1 MYDHL
6 LLSGYDGAIHAAE
19 GPHPKE
25 FDKLPLWA
33 SVAYNCSGIWER
45 IQERHPEKGLME
57 IYHQHPHQY
66 QTVAQKK
73 GRLLTET
80 NEFINDPTDPFVDM
94 GNFRDIL
101 SIVKANP
108 SWLINHVSLE
118 ITNPAEANLSR
129 SQVVYKDIDVP
140 AEPL

>member
-1 MYDHL
+1 M
-6 LLSGYDGAIHAAE
+6 LSGYDGAIHAAE
-19 GPHPKE
+19 GQHPKE

-33 SVAYNCSGIWER
+33 SVAYNCRNEWER

-57 IYHQHPHQY
+57 IYHLSPHQY

-80 NEFINDPTDPFVDM
+80 NPFINDPTDPFVDM
-94 GNFRDIL
+94 GNFRDIAE
-101 SIVKANP
+101 IVKANP

-118 ITNPAEANLSR
+118 ITPFAEANLSR

-140 AEPL
+140 NIPL